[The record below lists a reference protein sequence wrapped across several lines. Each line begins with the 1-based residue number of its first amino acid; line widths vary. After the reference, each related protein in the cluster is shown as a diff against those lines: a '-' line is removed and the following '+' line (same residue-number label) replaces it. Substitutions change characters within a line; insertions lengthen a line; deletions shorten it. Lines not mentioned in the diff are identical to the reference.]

1 MDRDDLE
8 LFERSIGQATE
19 AHTGANLDAALADLG
34 WSDAFDSEPRAAVS
48 VLFERQGRAATTSS
62 ALTQVL
68 GGDVLPALGG
78 SNPPGRLDGDCVE
91 VDGLA
96 LGATADALVLATDGG
111 TTVEVATDDLDVA
124 PVGGVDPALGLARIR
139 GTATVRATPA
149 PARSWDVAV
158 AQARLALGH
167 ELVGA
172 SRRMLELAREHAL
185 ERIQFG
191 VPISSFQ
198 AVRHRLAEALVAI
211 ETADAMLDA
220 AWQDELPGSAAM
232 AKALAGH
239 GASTVSRH
247 CQQVLA
253 GIGFTTEHPFH
264 RYAKRVLVLD
274 ELLGS
279 ARTLTRE
286 LGEELART
294 RQLPEMLPL

>member
-8 LFERSIGQATE
+8 LFERSIRQATE
-19 AHTGANLDAALADLG
+19 TSSGADLDAALADLG
-34 WSDAFDSEPRAAVS
+34 WADAFESEPRAAVA
-48 VLFERQGRAATTSS
+48 VLFELQGRAASS
-62 ALTQVL
+62 SSTLARVL
-68 GGDVLPALGG
+68 GSDVLPAPG
-78 SNPPGRLDGDCVE
+78 SSAPPGRLDGDRVA

-96 LGATADALVLATDGG
+96 LGATGPVLVVATGSG
-111 TTVEVATDDLDVA
+111 TVEVAADALDVTPVGGIDPTLGLSRVSGDA
-124 PVGGVDPALGLARIR
+124 PVGSDPAPADDW
-139 GTATVRATPA
+139 TATVAL
-149 PARSWDVAV
+149 
-158 AQARLALGH
+158 ARLAVGH

-172 SRRMLELAREHAL
+172 SRRMLELAREHAV

-220 AWQDELPGSAAM
+220 AWQDGLPGSAAM

-239 GASTVSRH
+239 GARTVSRH

-294 RQLPEMLPL
+294 RRLPEMLPL

>member
-1 MDRDDLE
+1 METGELQ
-8 LFERSIGQATE
+8 LFERSIRQATE
-19 AHTGANLDAALADLG
+19 ACSGDDLDAALADLG
-34 WSDAFDSEPRAAVS
+34 WADAFASEPRAAVS
-48 VLFERQGRAATTSS
+48 VLFELQGAAATTSS
-62 ALTQVL
+62 ALTRVI
-68 GGDVLPALGG
+68 GSDVLPAIGG
-78 SNPPGRLDGDCVE
+78 CAPPGRLDGDRVL

-96 LGATADALVLATDGG
+96 LGPPSVLAVATAQG
-111 TTVEVATDDLDVA
+111 TVEVAGEELRITS
-124 PVGGVDPALGLARIR
+124 VGGIDPALGLTRVE
-139 GTATVRATPA
+139 GTAT
-149 PARSWDVAV
+149 ARSEPAARDWDAAV
-158 AQARLALGH
+158 ARGRLALGH

-172 SRRMLELAREHAL
+172 SRTMLQLAREHAL

-220 AWQDELPGSAAM
+220 AWQDGLRGSAAM

-239 GASTVSRH
+239 GARTVSRH

-294 RQLPEMLPL
+294 RRLPQMLPL